1 MDSLQLPASSR
12 IPEEE
17 AYRLDRSP
25 PSSST
30 HPRCLALLLVPKSRA
45 KINHEAGKSTYAP
58 PCSPCNMSSFTY
70 SHGEPWRGGDSIIPQ
85 SRSLPLKIFQWQAEL
100 QLARCMCPEGME
112 LAAVNITCMGM
123 SCLCPRSGL
132 LGPWAEG
139 SSRAREGCLLCAR
152 YHVGCWAGDWRCI
165 SAFKEHIVWWSSV

>member
-1 MDSLQLPASSR
+1 MNSLQLPANSR

-17 AYRLDRSP
+17 AYGLDRSP
-25 PSSST
+25 PRSPT

-45 KINHEAGKSTYAP
+45 KINHEAGKSRYAP
-58 PCSPCNMSSFTY
+58 HAHPTIWVLLLIVME
-70 SHGEPWRGGDSIIPQ
+70 SHGEVEIRLYLNRGHC
-85 SRSLPLKIFQWQAEL
+85 LLKICQWQAEL

-112 LAAVNITCMGM
+112 LAADYITCMGM

-132 LGPWAEG
+132 LGPWAGG

-152 YHVGCWAGDWRCI
+152 HHVGCCAGDWRCI
-165 SAFKEHIVWWSSV
+165 SAFKEHIV